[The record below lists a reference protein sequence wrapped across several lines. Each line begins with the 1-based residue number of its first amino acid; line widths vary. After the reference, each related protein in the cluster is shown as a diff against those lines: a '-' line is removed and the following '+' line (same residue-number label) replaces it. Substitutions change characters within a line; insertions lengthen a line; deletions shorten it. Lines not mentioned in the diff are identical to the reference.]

1 MRGTVSLACAPHTL
15 YHCSGF
21 QFRPEGRVHFLCSA
35 KENEPKER
43 RTRRLAPRHTCRG
56 VPCAPRKNRRAP
68 NSPISLRSL
77 RARTW
82 GALLEL
88 QARLAVLPA
97 VLGCTDGANP
107 LYPTSRWRSRA
118 SQGFWERV
126 SPLFELAGGVSG
138 LLVGR
143 TPKSPRS
150 TGHPRSGQAVGRLSL
165 WVLSLGR
172 ARESTS
178 PDWAKPVPA
187 LVQHGAQRAL

>member
-1 MRGTVSLACAPHTL
+1 MPRRSGFGDFIFFGSYSVCFTCLFRPLGRGTFSLRGTVSLACAPHTL

-118 SQGFWERV
+118 SQGFWDRV
-126 SPLFELAGGVSG
+126 SP
-138 LLVGR
+138 
-143 TPKSPRS
+143 
-150 TGHPRSGQAVGRLSL
+150 
-165 WVLSLGR
+165 
-172 ARESTS
+172 
-178 PDWAKPVPA
+178 PV
-187 LVQHGAQRAL
+187 